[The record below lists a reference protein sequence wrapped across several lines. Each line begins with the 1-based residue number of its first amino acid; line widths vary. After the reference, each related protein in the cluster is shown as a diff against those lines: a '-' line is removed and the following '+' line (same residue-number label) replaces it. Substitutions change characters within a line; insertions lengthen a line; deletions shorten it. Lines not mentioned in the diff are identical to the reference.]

1 MRSSI
6 HKSNLRKEW
15 KYEAIESLDKCLNAE
30 KAWLRIALKDTNF
43 RLRGEIKDVDLIT
56 NKMGRVSTSNIVTAP
71 KRRRSLSGDAV
82 VMSSNTS
89 SALKRGNFMLN
100 NGVGTQEE
108 MRLAGESLAM
118 LSKGSLST
126 SSTPDDSSISS
137 SSSSSRTQ
145 PSAVVSARSQMSVP
159 QLLTPCTQQQQAKPA
174 AWHAGDFLPVRFF
187 LSLMFS
193 SSHHTS
199 QFNLQVLGHFV
210 QIYHSNDWYRA
221 CIAKLE
227 GAFVYFFLPS
237 LGITKKVALPNDTL
251 VLRPDFGFAMTQQQ
265 GQSPYGAPSQER
277 DPQI

>member
-1 MRSSI
+1 
-6 HKSNLRKEW
+6 
-15 KYEAIESLDKCLNAE
+15 
-30 KAWLRIALKDTNF
+30 
-43 RLRGEIKDVDLIT
+43 VDLIT

-174 AWHAGDFLPVRFF
+174 AWHAGDFLPV
-187 LSLMFS
+187 
-193 SSHHTS
+193 
-199 QFNLQVLGHFV
+199 LGHFV